1 MTALVLGG
9 GGPRGA
15 VQIGMLQVL
24 AEHGFVPDRIY
35 GCSVGAVNGVGF
47 ACDPTVEGVERMTRI
62 WTGINREHVFPQGR
76 LHGPWLYF
84 QQREAVYSNTGL
96 RKIIE
101 DGITVER
108 LEDTPVPV
116 EVVATSLTDGRERW
130 FTYGPVAE
138 AVLASAAMPAIFPPI
153 EIEEERY
160 IDGGVVNNVPIRR
173 AIDAGATR
181 IVVLLCNSPVYTPGT
196 SRRPIEA
203 VINALFV
210 SIHAR
215 FSRDMAQLPD
225 GVEVILC
232 VGSEEATRDFDDF
245 STTEALIAH
254 GREEASEVVRR
265 YGLGS
270 KAGPIPAAP
279 TPAPGPTEDEHPPGK
294 LERSVGDPFRRVRS
308 GRGRRH
314 VEPTR
319 TRYVTAHHPGRHAG
333 HHRVVG
339 EVAADHRTGTDHHV
353 AAEGGPREDHDPG
366 PDPAPVADPD
376 RDVVRPLRVHDL
388 VGVLV
393 AMVLVG
399 DVDVRAGVDVVADLD
414 REVTHDVAAPA
425 DHAAV
430 ADPDHRVGDHLLA
443 RHHPCREA
451 HVRPHQGV
459 APDVDPPLAEE
470 RTLRKGQTAA
480 LAEGSESPCRHVA
493 RADGTVA
500 GHPLPGGVHQPVGQ
514 TVAPTGATPGH
525 RSRLEGSSRR
535 RGSVSVRG
543 WPGGQLSL
551 PGTGVR

>member
-1 MTALVLGG
+1 VTVTRSPPLPGSLSDDELEVSVTAFAVLFSIFVVVTLVLIVLTVRFTLQRAAVARARWLEASEKPGEEEPEENDDQGLTALVLGG

-62 WTGINREHVFPQGR
+62 WTGINREDVFPQGR

-84 QQREAVYSNTGL
+84 QQRDAVYSNSGL

-181 IVVLLCNSPVYTPGT
+181 VVVLLCNSPVYRPGT

-210 SIHAR
+210 SINAR
-215 FSRDMAQLPD
+215 FPRDMAQLPE

-232 VGSEEATRDFDDF
+232 VGSDEATRDFDDF

-270 KAGPIPAAP
+270 KPGPIPAAP
-279 TPAPGPTEDEHPPGK
+279 TPAPVPTEDGHLHGSSNGQSET
-294 LERSVGDPFRRVRS
+294 RSDVS
-308 GRGRRH
+308 G
-314 VEPTR
+314 
-319 TRYVTAHHPGRHAG
+319 A
-333 HHRVVG
+333 
-339 EVAADHRTGTDHHV
+339 VAAGDTSSQPEPRT
-353 AAEGGPREDHDPG
+353 
-366 PDPAPVADPD
+366 
-376 RDVVRPLRVHDL
+376 
-388 VGVLV
+388 
-393 AMVLVG
+393 
-399 DVDVRAGVDVVADLD
+399 
-414 REVTHDVAAPA
+414 
-425 DHAAV
+425 
-430 ADPDHRVGDHLLA
+430 
-443 RHHPCREA
+443 
-451 HVRPHQGV
+451 
-459 APDVDPPLAEE
+459 
-470 RTLRKGQTAA
+470 
-480 LAEGSESPCRHVA
+480 
-493 RADGTVA
+493 
-500 GHPLPGGVHQPVGQ
+500 
-514 TVAPTGATPGH
+514 
-525 RSRLEGSSRR
+525 
-535 RGSVSVRG
+535 
-543 WPGGQLSL
+543 
-551 PGTGVR
+551 